1 MRESPIYCIMMI
13 LKGYGETLRDYQRVK
28 QTKYILPRTV
38 YHQTIWRIRDY
49 YRLKEMADD
58 MIQRSINYDGM
69 PKSNAPG
76 DPVMKAVLR
85 REKLIIEI
93 SCIDHA
99 LEIIPKEYRKG
110 VWDNI
115 LHGSPYPM
123 YADRS
128 TYGRYKSKFIFLVAE
143 RMGLI

>member
-1 MRESPIYCIMMI
+1 M
-13 LKGYGETLRDYQRVK
+13 RDYQRMK

-49 YRLKEMADD
+49 YRLKERADD
-58 MIQRSINYDGM
+58 VIQGSVDNDGM
-69 PKSNAPG
+69 PRSKDPG
-76 DPVMKAVLR
+76 SPVMRAVMQ
-85 REKLIIEI
+85 RERLIEEI
-93 SCIDHA
+93 SHIDKA
-99 LEIIPKEYRKG
+99 LTEIPKEYRKG

-115 LHGSPYPM
+115 QFGSPYPM

-143 RMGLI
+143 GMGLI